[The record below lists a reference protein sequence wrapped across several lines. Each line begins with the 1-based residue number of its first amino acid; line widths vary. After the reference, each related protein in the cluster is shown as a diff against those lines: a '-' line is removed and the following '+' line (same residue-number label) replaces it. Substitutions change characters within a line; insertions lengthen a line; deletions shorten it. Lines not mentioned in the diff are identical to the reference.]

1 MAISLDQC
9 RQMPKVD
16 LHLHLEG
23 AISAECLCEIAKRN
37 GLEREV
43 PSVAGAGSLMRF
55 STPKEFFRQFLFVSG
70 FIRTAADLGAVTDD
84 LLRRLTEENVLYAEI
99 TLAPRKFI
107 RAGIPYPALLSELER
122 AADQSRQCGGT
133 EVRYIMDMVRN
144 LGPDRGME
152 LLDLM
157 EQHPSGWV
165 VGVGLGGGEGY
176 PPELSVVPFRRAG
189 KMGLHRTVHAGEGA
203 GPPSIWGALERL
215 NAERID
221 HGTRAGEDPKLV
233 EYLAEHRIPL
243 NMCLTSNL
251 ALGVVSSLAEHP
263 AWKYC
268 QAGIPVTLGTDDP
281 SFFGT
286 TLSQE
291 CFLLAQVFDLSMEDL
306 QRIQRNAVGA
316 AFLDKEEKAELRD
329 RLERGFEGLCCG
341 EEEPQRHKDTKAEM

>member
-1 MAISLDQC
+1 MTVSLDQC
-9 RQMPKVD
+9 QRMPKVD

-23 AISAECLCEIAKRN
+23 AISAECLYEIAKRN

-43 PSVAGAGSLMRF
+43 PSVSAARSLMQF
-55 STPKEFFRQFLFVSG
+55 STPKEFFQQFMFVSG
-70 FIRTAADLGAVTDD
+70 FIRTAADIGAVADD

-107 RAGIPYPALLSELER
+107 RAGIPYPALLCELER
-122 AADQSRQCGGT
+122 AAERSKQRGGT
-133 EVRYIMDMVRN
+133 EARYIMDMVRN

-157 EQHPSGWV
+157 EQYPSPWV

-176 PPELSVVPFRRAG
+176 PPELFVVPYRRA
-189 KMGLHRTVHAGEGA
+189 KEMGLHRTVHAGEGA

-215 NAERID
+215 DAERID

-263 AWKYC
+263 AWKYSR
-268 QAGIPVTLGTDDP
+268 AGIPVTLGTDDP
-281 SFFGT
+281 SFFKT

-291 CFLLAQVFDLSMEDL
+291 CFLFAQTFDLSMEDL
-306 QRIQRNAVGA
+306 RQIQRNALGA
-316 AFLDKEEKAELRD
+316 AFLAEKDPNIGAGTGQAPPIRIL
-329 RLERGFEGLCCG
+329 
-341 EEEPQRHKDTKAEM
+341 T